1 MRGLVGLLGAIV
13 SGTLRVLGWTA
24 AAAIVLVAI
33 LFAGW
38 LILRPSTPAPAADAA
53 PASLPE
59 PYVGESFASRV
70 NDPVSPAITDRGG
83 CDRPGRFP
91 DAPQENARSLTTL
104 VWSPFG
110 PEEIGWEIYVP
121 LIAEEIATRCGPAEP
136 GFAEA
141 LAAWQR
147 RKGRRANGVMNP
159 ADFDVMKQAWHRR
172 RPFSRIRPEDCPPP
186 PADAALATASLSESY
201 GRPMRL
207 RPGALAA
214 YRRMTAAARAEAP
227 RIFRQPNA
235 MKIFSAY
242 RDPEADAARCLGEG
256 NCDGVR
262 RTQCSAHRTGLA
274 LDIHVGMAPGGNPAS
289 TADFNRLAQSR
300 SDAYR
305 WMVRNA
311 SRFGFVNYPYEPWH
325 WEWTGEPI

>member
-1 MRGLVGLLGAIV
+1 MRGLLAILGGIV
-13 SGTLRVLGWTA
+13 SWTLRALGWTA
-24 AAAIVLVAI
+24 ATALVLIGI
-33 LFAGW
+33 LFTGW
-38 LILRPSTPAPAADAA
+38 LVLRPASPSPAARA
-53 PASLPE
+53 PPTSLPE
-59 PYVGESFASRV
+59 PYIGETYASRV
-70 NDPVSPAITDRGG
+70 GDPAPPAVSADGN
-83 CDRPGRFP
+83 CERPGRFS
-91 DAPQENARSLTTL
+91 AAARANAQSLTTT
-104 VWSPFG
+104 VWAPFG

-121 LIAEEIATRCGPAEP
+121 LIAQEISTRCAPGEP
-136 GFAEA
+136 GFARA

-147 RKGRRANGVMNP
+147 RKGARADGMMSP
-159 ADFDVMKQAWHRR
+159 GAFEIMKQAWHRR

-186 PADAALATASLSESY
+186 PADGALATAAALESY

-214 YRRMTAAARAEAP
+214 YRRMTAAAHAEAP
-227 RIFRQPNA
+227 EIFRQPDA
-235 MKIFSAY
+235 LKIFSAY
-242 RDPEADAARCLGEG
+242 RDPEADAARCLSDG

-262 RTQCSAHRTGLA
+262 RTYCSAHRTGMA

-300 SDAYR
+300 SPAYR

-311 SRFGFVNYPYEPWH
+311 SRFGFVNYPFEPWH